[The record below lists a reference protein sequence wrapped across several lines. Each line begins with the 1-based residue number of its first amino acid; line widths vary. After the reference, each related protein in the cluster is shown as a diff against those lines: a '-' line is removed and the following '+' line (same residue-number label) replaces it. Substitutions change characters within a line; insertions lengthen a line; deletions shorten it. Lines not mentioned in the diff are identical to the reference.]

1 METQEAEAAQAVS
14 VPTSPSN
21 DNLNREAGH
30 GYIIATE
37 LSLHEILS
45 LYLPRLSWY
54 RSPLHEE
61 AWLNVEQ
68 PTIKKLFKKF
78 ITEKAGFFS
87 VYKGMFK
94 MWSMFHDHVNIP
106 NTAELYI

>member
-45 LYLPRLSWY
+45 LYLPRLS
-54 RSPLHEE
+54 
-61 AWLNVEQ
+61 
-68 PTIKKLFKKF
+68 
-78 ITEKAGFFS
+78 
-87 VYKGMFK
+87 
-94 MWSMFHDHVNIP
+94 
-106 NTAELYI
+106 